1 MQTNT
6 QMEKDDQQSTRGLDD
21 HWEDFSDSEDELEAL
36 KLITEAE
43 EELMKEYE
51 NNNNPIKVMEPPST
65 RGIDEADEDNS
76 SQEEQRDWKSEE

>member
-1 MQTNT
+1 M
-6 QMEKDDQQSTRGLDD
+6 
-21 HWEDFSDSEDELEAL
+21 EAL

-65 RGIDEADEDNS
+65 RGMDEADEDNS